1 MESQLLGL
9 LQQFQ
14 NPLNGQPALVDISN
28 EEIFCWDPEHKE
40 KVVVS
45 QEEFEE
51 AAEVAEDTEAALA
64 VTEIF
69 QAGSMEICGLVYCLA
84 SRGLPAKYL

>member
-1 MESQLLGL
+1 M
-9 LQQFQ
+9 
-14 NPLNGQPALVDISN
+14 DISN
-28 EEIFCWDPEHKE
+28 DEILCWDPERKE
-40 KVVVS
+40 KVVAS

-69 QAGSMEICGLVYCLA
+69 QAGYMEICG
-84 SRGLPAKYL
+84 